1 MKKGVSIPSSNLSQ
15 NSNWMSGEGRR
26 PAQSVWAHWNLV
38 ALWRLYHIKIMLNY
52 VNPFSVLPLVLQL
65 VFFQTQA
72 PLVLLPYYLGSLYT
86 NDYIIFRNVENF
98 KDFSWNKKF
107 VKENIEPS
115 RMFYL
120 FEMKIS
126 KLI

>member
-26 PAQSVWAHWNLV
+26 PAWSVCAHWNLV
-38 ALWRLYHIKIMLNY
+38 ALWRLYQIKIILNY
-52 VNPFSVLPLVLQL
+52 VNLVSVLPLVHLL
-65 VFFQTQA
+65 FFFFKHK
-72 PLVLLPYYLGSLYT
+72 PLLSYYPTTLAVCT

-98 KDFSWNKKF
+98 KDFPWNKKF